1 MRVEGTNANCPLR
14 NCFVK
19 RHWIKHPARNR
30 AKARCCVLLLSFIL
44 SPYSAFVV
52 SADTGGSISG
62 TVTDQTGAVCPDTM
76 VTALNLDTTVQQT
89 TKANTNGFYTFTNL
103 PVGRYEIE
111 ILRDGFKPYKRTG
124 LVIDVNAALR
134 EDISLTMG
142 EQSEEVVV
150 SDTAV
155 HVDTESSQMGEV
167 VTGTQITSVALN
179 GRSFTDLLALQ
190 PGIVPMS
197 TQQPDSIVMA
207 GASVAIAPSG
217 GLNPGNQSISG
228 QREDANG
235 FVVNGGDVK
244 ELMNGGTSI
253 VPDLDSIAEFRI
265 LTNNFDA
272 EYGNYSGGIVNVVT
286 KSGTNGLHGS
296 AFEFLRNTALDGKN
310 YFSSGRAKFN
320 QNQFGGTAGGPISKN
335 KIFFFGDYQGT
346 RTREGIDTGLIS
358 VPSVADRT
366 GNLSDQGGA
375 FTKTETTT
383 VGGQQ
388 VQVTV
393 PTTVS
398 GLNLA
403 GLLST
408 KLGYSVAAN
417 EPYFVPGCTQ
427 SNCVFP
433 GAVIP
438 QAAWSDPA
446 KHLLQYIPPVNVGD
460 SAFSTASQEQKLRDD
475 KMSFRLDS
483 NDDHWGS
490 LSAYYFYD
498 NFKLD
503 NPYPTGQG
511 GASVPGFNALNLGTS
526 QLVNLGQTK
535 TFGQSAVNEI
545 HLSFMRS
552 ANTVGQPV
560 GGVGTTLASQGFVT
574 GPGTP
579 GIVPLAPSIEGIE
592 NVVFNSFVM
601 GTPITNLA
609 QVNNTFSVMDNFSRV
624 LGNHT
629 LKTGLEL
636 SYEQINVNPDAT
648 FNGSFQFV
656 GSETGSDFA
665 DFLMGVASNYNQADS
680 MSFYGRHKYASAFA
694 QDAWRIN
701 PSLTLNYGLRWELM
715 QYWSEKYN
723 QIPTFVLGEQ
733 SKVYPTAPVSLVYPG
748 DPGVPNTLVPQR
760 NRFAPRLGLAYSPSK
775 ANGILGKIIGGP
787 GKTSIRAGYGTFY
800 SVIQGNTIAI
810 DEPQPPYGTSYT
822 GQGVLFATPF
832 INAANGTVHV
842 NPFPMTFPPL
852 NASADH
858 PNSSIDFSPFLPQ
871 AGMTAPP
878 PGNTYP
884 YAENYFLS
892 IERQLSA
899 DTVLSFSYVGSEAHH
914 LLVIYSA
921 NPGNPALCLALSQTS
936 AVVPGTPTCGPF
948 GENNVYTIVSGQ
960 TINGTRGPLGP
971 NFANDDYDASIG
983 NSNYNSFQA
992 DVRHSGKRLN
1002 FTVGYTFS
1010 KSIDQASSLSDIVNP
1025 FNFSA
1030 TRALSAWDL
1039 KHSLVFTYA
1048 YQLPLE
1054 RLTSRA
1060 RILTQGWSLSGIT
1073 RASSGFPV
1081 TISEEGDN
1089 SLMGS
1094 QPNGVNNHSLDL
1106 PDFTP
1111 GSLNLNSRPRGDPF
1125 YFNTSLFTSNALG
1138 TPGDASRRFF
1148 YGPPLFNTDL
1158 ALLRTFRITEAKAL
1172 QFRLETFNTFNHTQ
1186 FFGPASVN
1194 GDFSNTQLFGK
1205 MVKAMPPRL
1214 MQVALKYTF

>member
-1 MRVEGTNANCPLR
+1 MNSRGPL
-14 NCFVK
+14 
-19 RHWIKHPARNR
+19 
-30 AKARCCVLLLSFIL
+30 ARCVVLLFSLML
-44 SPYSAFVV
+44 SPYSAFVMN
-52 SADTGGSISG
+52 ADTGGSISG
-62 TVTDQTGAVCPDTM
+62 TVTDQTGAVVPDTT

-89 TKANTNGFYTFTNL
+89 TKTNVNGFYTFTTL

-124 LVIDVNAALR
+124 LVVDVNAQLR
-134 EDISLTMG
+134 ADVSLTMG
-142 EQSEEVVV
+142 EQTEEVVV
-150 SDTAV
+150 SDNAV
-155 HVDTESSQMGEV
+155 HVETESSQMGEV

-217 GLNPGNQSISG
+217 LLNPGNQSISG

-253 VPDLDSIAEFRI
+253 VPDLDSIAEFRV

-286 KSGTNGLHGS
+286 KSGTNGFHGS
-296 AFEFLRNTALDGKN
+296 AFEFLRNTAFDAKN
-310 YFSSGRAKFN
+310 FFSAERAKFN
-320 QNQFGGTAGGPISKN
+320 QNQFGGTLGGPIAKN

-346 RTREGIDTGLIS
+346 RTRQGIDTGLIS
-358 VPSVADRT
+358 VPSVAERAGNIAALT
-366 GNLSDQGGA
+366 G
-375 FTKTETTT
+375 
-383 VGGQQ
+383 
-388 VQVTV
+388 
-393 PTTVS
+393 TVS
-398 GLNLA
+398 GPYIAN
-403 GLLST
+403 LLSQ
-408 KLGYSVAAN
+408 KLGRPVSAGDSYS
-417 EPYFVPGCTQ
+417 T
-427 SNCVFP
+427 VFP
-433 GAVIP
+433 GGTIP
-438 QAAWSDPA
+438 QAAWSEPA
-446 KHLLQYIPPVNVGD
+446 KHLLQYIPSPNSGT
-460 SAFSTASQEQKLRDD
+460 STFSTGSGEQKLRDD
-475 KMSFRLDS
+475 KGSFRVDA
-483 NDDHWGS
+483 NRGRWGQ

-498 NFKLD
+498 NFNLD

-511 GASVPGFNALNLGTS
+511 GASVPGFNALNLGTA

-535 TFGQSAVNEI
+535 TFGTSAVNEI

-552 ANTVGQPV
+552 ANIVGRPV
-560 GGVGTTLASQGFVT
+560 GGVGPTLASQGFIT

-601 GTPITNLA
+601 GTPITNLVQA
-609 QVNNTFSVMDNFSRV
+609 NNTFSVMDSFSRV
-624 LGNHT
+624 LGSHT
-629 LKTGLEL
+629 IKTGLEL
-636 SYEQINVNPDAT
+636 SYEQVNVNPDAT

-665 DFLMGVASNYNQADS
+665 DFLIGVASNYNQADS
-680 MSFYGRHKYASAFA
+680 GAYYGRHKYASAFV
-694 QDAWRIN
+694 QDTWRIR

-723 QIPTFVLGEQ
+723 QNPTFVLGEQ
-733 SKVYPTAPVSLVYPG
+733 SKVYPTAPTGLVYPSDSG
-748 DPGVPNTLVPQR
+748 IPNTLVPQR
-760 NRFAPRLGLAYSPSK
+760 NRFSPRLGLVYSPTN
-775 ANGILGKIIGGP
+775 AEGILGKIIGGP
-787 GKTSIRAGYGTFY
+787 GKTSVRAGYGIYY

-832 INAANGTVHV
+832 INAATGTAHV
-842 NPFPMTFPPL
+842 NPFPVTFPPFG
-852 NASADH
+852 ASASN

-899 DTVLSFSYVGSEAHH
+899 DTVLSFSYVGSQAHH

-921 NPGNPALCLALSQTS
+921 NPGNPALCLALSQPS
-936 AVVPGTPTCGPF
+936 AVAPRSPTCGPF
-948 GENNVYTIVSGQ
+948 GEDKVYTTASGQ
-960 TINGTRGPLGP
+960 TINGTRGPLGSA
-971 NFANDDYDASIG
+971 FANDDYDASIG

-992 DVRHSGKRLN
+992 NVRHSGKRFSL
-1002 FTVGYTFS
+1002 TAGYTFS

-1030 TRALSAWDL
+1030 TRALSGFDL
-1039 KHSLVFTYA
+1039 KHNLVLTYEV
-1048 YQLPLE
+1048 QLPLE

-1060 RILTQGWSLSGIT
+1060 KFLTEGWTLSGIT
-1073 RASSGFPV
+1073 RVSSGFPV

-1111 GSLNLNSRPRGDPF
+1111 GPLNLNSNPRNGQP
-1125 YFNTSLFTSNALG
+1125 YFNTSLFSVNALG
-1138 TPGDASRRFF
+1138 TPGNASRRFF
-1148 YGPPLFNTDL
+1148 YGPSMFNTDL
-1158 ALLRTFRITEAKAL
+1158 ALLRSFHLSESRAL
-1172 QFRLETFNTFNHTQ
+1172 QFRLETFNIFNHTQ

-1194 GDFSNTQLFGK
+1194 GDFSSALFGK
-1205 MVKAMPPRL
+1205 VVKAMPPRL
-1214 MQVALKYTF
+1214 MQLALKYTF